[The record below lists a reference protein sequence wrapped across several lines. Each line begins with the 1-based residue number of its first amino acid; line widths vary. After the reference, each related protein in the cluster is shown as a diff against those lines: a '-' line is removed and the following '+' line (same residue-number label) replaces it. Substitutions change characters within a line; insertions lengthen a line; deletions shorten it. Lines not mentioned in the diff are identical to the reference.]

1 MGRYIKLLV
10 GIIVST
16 FGIAL
21 VVQADLGAFPKT
33 CLNIGLANCTGIS
46 IGFASL
52 LIEAAILIFN
62 ASFKEKLG
70 IGTLLNACLSG
81 YVLDFHLSYLPIS
94 LNMTSGIIMIIAGMI
109 IQALGYYLITD
120 CALGNTATNGFM
132 MIIHKKT
139 HSSILT
145 IRTIEETI
153 FALLGFI
160 MGGPIGFATVILS
173 MTFGTVMST
182 VYKLVGFNPDNVK
195 HQFISLNRAK
205 GCFKWKWRKNS

>member
-1 MGRYIKLLV
+1 MGRYIKLLI

-33 CLNIGLANCTGIS
+33 CLNIGLANCTGFS

-52 LIEAAILIFN
+52 IIEAVILIFN
-62 ASFKEKLG
+62 TTFKEKLG
-70 IGTLLNACLSG
+70 IGTILNACLSG
-81 YVLDFHLSYLPIS
+81 YVLDFHLSYLPIA
-94 LNMTSGIIMIIAGMI
+94 LNMVSGVFMIVIGMI
-109 IQALGYYLITD
+109 IQSLGYYLITD

-145 IRTIEETI
+145 IRTIEETV
-153 FALLGFI
+153 FALLGFV

-173 MTFGTVMST
+173 ITFGSVMSI

-195 HQFISLNRAK
+195 HQFISLNKVGSAL
-205 GCFKWKWRKNS
+205 KWKRKKNL